1 LSLAF
6 IFLASTDS
14 GTETSKGG
22 WSFSTMITRAI
33 SVLLLVVLSA
43 NSLNY
48 KRVKGKN
55 NLEAKLFSAEL
66 FKKTSSPYAV

>member
-1 LSLAF
+1 
-6 IFLASTDS
+6 
-14 GTETSKGG
+14 
-22 WSFSTMITRAI
+22 MITRAI

-66 FKKTSSPYAV
+66 FKTTSSPYAVKHCLFAIRSKHSQVKVIPYS